1 MMTILFL
8 LVLLVLGTALWVG
21 VTKPLF
27 RGPSSPRPGLAL
39 DPGLLRSH
47 VDTLCA
53 CSPRHALAPGLNRA
67 ADYVRSQLALAGR
80 PVEEHSFERNGKT
93 YQNFVVSFGPPDGE
107 RVIVGAHYDGR
118 DDTPGADDNASAV
131 AVLLELA
138 KHFSSVP
145 LRTRLDLAAYTL
157 EEINPGLPSLQGSTE
172 HARRLRQEGVQVKL
186 MMALEML
193 GYFDDRPG
201 RQNYP
206 FPFMKWFYPAEG
218 NYLAVVGSFRELPWV
233 FRLVQSLR
241 KTSPLAFYGL
251 AAPQWVPGIE
261 HSDHQSFWS
270 QGYPAV
276 MVTDTAYLR
285 NPHYHQP
292 TDTPDT
298 LDYIRMAQA
307 TDALRAV
314 LTSIVGK

>member
-1 MMTILFL
+1 MTKKKLVSGVSGSNPAFL
-8 LVLLVLGTALWVG
+8 PT
-21 VTKPLF
+21 
-27 RGPSSPRPGLAL
+27 
-39 DPGLLRSH
+39 DPGPLRSH
-47 VDTLCA
+47 VAALCG
-53 CSPRHALAPGLNRA
+53 CSPRHATAPGLDRA

-80 PVEEHSFERNGKT
+80 PVEEQTFDRNGKT
-93 YQNFVVSFGPPDGE
+93 FRNFVVSFGPSDGK
-107 RVIVGAHYDGR
+107 RVVVGAHYDGR
-118 DDTPGADDNASAV
+118 DDTPGADDNASGV

-157 EEINPGLPSLQGSTE
+157 EEINPGLPALQGSTE
-172 HARRLRQEGVQVKL
+172 HARKLRQEKVQVKL
-186 MMALEML
+186 MIALEML

-201 RQNYP
+201 QQKYP
-206 FPFMKWFYPAEG
+206 FPLMKWFYPAEG
-218 NYLAVVGSFRELPWV
+218 HYLAVVGSFHELPWV
-233 FRLVQSLR
+233 IRLVRRLR
-241 KTSPLAFYGL
+241 KSSPLMFYGL

-261 HSDHQSFWS
+261 HSDHQSFWNR
-270 QGYPAV
+270 GYPAV

-285 NPHYHQP
+285 NPHYHRP

-298 LDYIRMAQA
+298 LDYIRMAHA